1 MAATTICVYILQ
13 LEHGKFFVGGAKD
26 PVKAMEEHREGLG
39 GVWTQVHKP
48 IRMLEQHP
56 FQSEADIDL
65 HTKTTMRK
73 YGIENV
79 RGGSWSN
86 PRLTDAVRHQ
96 LNKDFHEQSGDCII
110 A

>member
-1 MAATTICVYILQ
+1 MASNTICVFILQ

-26 PVKAMEEHREGLG
+26 PAKALEEHREGLG
-39 GVWTQVHKP
+39 GLWTQVHKP
-48 IRMLEQHP
+48 IRILEQHP
-56 FQSEADIDL
+56 FKSEADIDI
-65 HTKTTMRK
+65 HTKITMRT

-86 PRLTDAVRHQ
+86 SRLTDADRHH
-96 LNKDFHEQSGDCII
+96 LHKEFHEHSECVI